1 MKKFAVMLVAT
12 TILLC
17 GAGALY
23 AATSIYGQSG
33 LIETP
38 NDVIVGD
45 KAFEPAFARIFDLK
59 VKGGSQ
65 GVDVT
70 TYGGAIGILPNLEVS
85 AVGMDP
91 EVGKTEAL
99 INAKYR
105 VLPESESRPS
115 VTVGAMDISKRLKHV
130 SDDPSAFIVIGK
142 NISPMAEGVS
152 GRVSQ
157 PVKGTVGF
165 GTGLYKGVFAGLD
178 MSLSPKL
185 NVGVEYLRKGIR
197 NRSTANGM
205 VRFTPI
211 DALSIDA
218 GLIGFKDFYAGAS
231 YNVSTF

>member
-12 TILLC
+12 AILLC
-17 GAGALY
+17 GAGSLY

-59 VKGGSQ
+59 VKGETQ

-85 AVGMDP
+85 AVGLDP
-91 EVGKTEAL
+91 ESGKTEAL

-105 VLPESESRPS
+105 VLAESESRPS
-115 VTVGAMDISKRLKHV
+115 VTVGVLDISKRLDYV

-142 NISPMAEGVS
+142 NISPMAEGFS

-157 PVKGTVGF
+157 PVKGTIGF
-165 GTGLYKGVFAGLD
+165 GSGIYKGVFAGLD
-178 MSLSPKL
+178 MSLAPKL
-185 NVGVEYLRKGIR
+185 NVAVEYLRKGIR

-205 VRFTPI
+205 VRFTPVE
-211 DALSIDA
+211 ALSIDA